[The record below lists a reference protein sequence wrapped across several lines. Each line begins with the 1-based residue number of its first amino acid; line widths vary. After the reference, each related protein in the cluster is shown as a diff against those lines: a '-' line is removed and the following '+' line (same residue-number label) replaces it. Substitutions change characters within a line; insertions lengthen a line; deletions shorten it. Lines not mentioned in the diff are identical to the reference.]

1 MWFQSECSIPGVPHL
16 IVVSKKFFRFCVALF
31 PGAFFAVRAVLAG
44 SDELQGSARHR
55 FPDAVHFARF
65 GAWIEASV
73 QKHRRY
79 LELAQPPVI
88 QILVRPPHAVS
99 DSKPGPAVAAQYR

>member
-1 MWFQSECSIPGVPHL
+1 MFNSPLAALSVA
-16 IVVSKKFFRFCVALF
+16 SKKFFCFCVALL
-31 PGAFFAVRAVLAG
+31 PGIFFAVRAVLAG
-44 SDELQGSARHR
+44 SDELQGSARQR

-65 GAWIEASV
+65 GARIEASV

-79 LELAQPPVI
+79 LELPQPPVI
-88 QILVRPPHAVS
+88 HILLPPPHAVI